1 MLNSLNN
8 NTNIRENEGGKKI
21 LIPTIVLCVYQI
33 LSIWSVWLPE
43 AQAAD
48 NGSMTKN
55 MQTKEFQNKWKSEIN
70 FMNDILNNKIRPDKE
85 NQDKW
90 IKSKRFLINNLYSV
104 KKEVQHTIFI
114 QILKADD
121 IMKIEYFF

>member
-1 MLNSLNN
+1 
-8 NTNIRENEGGKKI
+8 
-21 LIPTIVLCVYQI
+21 
-33 LSIWSVWLPE
+33 
-43 AQAAD
+43 
-48 NGSMTKN
+48 MTKN